1 MLKRW
6 FIYCKEMFN
15 LLFHASL
22 SILDFLEIYFLL
34 LLNYKFLVPFKF
46 SIGIQELVGCL
57 TIFSFLFLLR
67 IVDDFKDYKADL
79 KEHPER
85 PLPSGRVTKRD
96 LIILLILILLV
107 TLILN
112 ILYMNNIIFLLAVI
126 IYGAFMSIWYCYS
139 KLLKENFIFMMFTH
153 TPYLLLMNVYV
164 ISFAFIKYGL
174 EHITYVTILVSFTT
188 YFIGFLRGVSREIEI
203 AKSKVRKFNND
214 NLKRYKKYAKFVG
227 VLAILNTILYTILLW
242 NINIVSILFLIIN
255 LIYFL
260 VKIYYFLK
268 TNFSKEIN
276 ILNKTLIYIF
286 AQEGIVLLSLIINI
300 IGG

>member
-15 LLFHASL
+15 LWFSASL
-22 SILDFLEIYFLL
+22 SVLAFFEIYFLL
-34 LLNYKFLVPFKF
+34 LLNYEVVDF
-46 SIGIQELVGCL
+46 SIGIQEVVGCL

-67 IVDDFKDYKADL
+67 IVDDFKDYKTDL

-96 LIILLILILLV
+96 LIILLILILFV
-107 TLILN
+107 MLILN
-112 ILYMNNIIFLLAVI
+112 LLYMNNIIFLFAVLL
-126 IYGAFMSIWYCYS
+126 YGAFMSIWYCYS
-139 KLLKENFIFMMFTH
+139 KVLKKNFIFMMFTH

-164 ISFAFIKYGL
+164 ISFTFIKYGL
-174 EHITYVTILVSFTT
+174 ENITYITILLSFTI

-203 AKSKVRKFNND
+203 AKNKVGKFNNSEI
-214 NLKRYKKYAKFVG
+214 KKYKKYAIFVG
-227 VLAILNTILYTILLW
+227 VLAIFNTMLYIILLW

-260 VKIYYFLK
+260 AKIYYFLK
-268 TNFSKEIN
+268 TNLSKKIN
-276 ILNKTLIYIF
+276 ILNKTLTYICV
-286 AQEGIVLLSLIINI
+286 QECIVLLSLILAI

>member
-15 LLFHASL
+15 LLFSASL
-22 SILDFLEIYFLL
+22 SVLAFFEIYFLL
-34 LLNYKFLVPFKF
+34 LLNYEFVDF

-67 IVDDFKDYKADL
+67 IVDDFKDYKTDL

-96 LIILLILILLV
+96 LIILLILILFV

-112 ILYMNNIIFLLAVI
+112 LLYMNNIIFLLAVI
-126 IYGAFMSIWYCYS
+126 LYGAFMSIWYCYS
-139 KLLKENFIFMMFTH
+139 KVLKKNFIFMMFTH
-153 TPYLLLMNVYV
+153 TPYLLLMNIYI
-164 ISFAFIKYGL
+164 ISFTFIKYGL
-174 EHITYVTILVSFTT
+174 ENITYITILLSFTI

-203 AKSKVRKFNND
+203 AKNKVRKFND
-214 NLKRYKKYAKFVG
+214 FQIKKYKKYSIFIG
-227 VLAILNTILYTILLW
+227 ILAVFNTIMHIILLW
-242 NINIVSILFLIIN
+242 NINNVSILFFTIN

-260 VKIYYFLK
+260 VKIHYFLK
-268 TNFSKEIN
+268 TNLSKEIN
-276 ILNKTLIYIF
+276 ILNKTLTYIC
-286 AQEGIVLLSLIINI
+286 AQEGIVLLSLIFAI